1 MRRMLLLAGVMVVA
15 LLARGQAQS
24 RNLDIYWIDVEG
36 GASTL
41 IVAPSGES
49 LLYDAGYGPP
59 NAVNDRDAKRIA
71 AAAKAAG
78 LTKID
83 YFVLSHY
90 HADHVGGLPALAKM
104 IPIGRYFDHGNA
116 VEDVD
121 RPRLDLY
128 KQVAG
133 SARTILKPGDSIPF
147 KGVKSEVVSSEGKF
161 IDKPI
166 NGGGPNP
173 LCASAERKASAG
185 PENNRN
191 VAILFTFG
199 RFTFLDLADSDWD
212 SEMALTCPV
221 NTLGT
226 VTIWQA
232 DRHGNLFG
240 AGAPALLGAI
250 KPQVIIVNNGPH
262 KGLGEVDTNVKSLT
276 RPGYQET
283 APGYA
288 YDKIAALRGVEGIW
302 QGHLSLAAP
311 EHNTARDQIA
321 NLEDTADC
329 KGNWIKASVA
339 PDGTFTV
346 TNGRNG
352 YSKKY
357 TAR

>member
-1 MRRMLLLAGVMVVA
+1 MQRLA
-15 LLARGQAQS
+15 LLGTAVFLTCAVFAQAQS
-24 RNLDIYWIDVEG
+24 KNLDIYWIDVEG

-59 NAVNDRDAKRIA
+59 NAVDDRDAKRIVA
-71 AAAKAAG
+71 AARLAG

-83 YFVLSHY
+83 YFVLSHF
-90 HADHVGGLPALAKM
+90 HADHVGGLPALAQM
-104 IPIGRYFDHGNA
+104 MPIGRFFDHGDT
-116 VEDVD
+116 VEEVD

-128 KQVAG
+128 KKVAG
-133 SARTILKPGDSIPF
+133 SKRTILKPGDSIPL
-147 KGVKSEVVSSEGKF
+147 KGVRADVVASDGQFIAKSV
-161 IDKPI
+161 

-173 LCASAERKASAG
+173 LCATAERKEPAP
-185 PENNRN
+185 PENGRQ
-191 VAILFTFG
+191 VAMLFTLG
-199 RFTFLDLADSDWD
+199 KFTFLDLADLDWA

-221 NTLGT
+221 NRVGT

-240 AGAPALLGAI
+240 AGAPAMLGAI
-250 KPQVIIVNNGPH
+250 KPQIVMVNNGPR
-262 KGLGEVDTNVKSLT
+262 KGLGQVDTAVKSIT

-283 APGYA
+283 APSYA
-288 YDKIAALRGVEGIW
+288 YEKIARLPGVEDIW
-302 QGHLSLAAP
+302 QSHLALADP
-311 EHNTARDQIA
+311 EHNTTRNQIA
-321 NLEDTADC
+321 NVEDTADC

-339 PDGTFTV
+339 PDGTFTI

-352 YSKKY
+352 FSRKY